1 MLSTPDIIDAY
12 PESQTLTKFRHFGG
26 KKTFHGKIQTIK
38 CFEDNS
44 FVKRELSKSSESGVL
59 IVDGESSKNCA
70 LLGDLLA
77 QMAKDNGWSGIIIN
91 GFVRDIEIL
100 RGIDIG
106 VMALGACPRKSE
118 KKNQGMRNLDIEID
132 DVFIKPGYWC
142 YSDENGVLISKLKL
156 DVD

>member
-26 KKTFHGKIQTIK
+26 KKAFHGEIQTIK

-44 FVKRELSKSSESGVL
+44 FVKKELSKPSESGVL
-59 IVDGESSKNCA
+59 IVEGASSNNCA

-91 GFVRDIEIL
+91 GSVRDIEIL
-100 RGIDIG
+100 RTIDIG

-118 KKNQGMRNLDIEID
+118 KRDQGMRNLNIEID
-132 DVFIKPGYWC
+132 DVMIKPGYWC
-142 YSDENGVLISKLKL
+142 YADENGVLISKPKL
-156 DVD
+156 DFN

>member
-26 KKTFHGKIQTIK
+26 KKAFHGKIQTIK

-44 FVKRELSKSSESGVL
+44 FVKNELSKSSESGVL

-100 RGIDIG
+100 RGINIG

-118 KKNQGMRNLDIEID
+118 KNNRGGKDLEININD
-132 DVFIKPGYWC
+132 TMINSGNWC
-142 YSDENGVLISKLKL
+142 YADENGILISENEFKF
-156 DVD
+156 

>member
-1 MLSTPDIIDAY
+1 MLSTPAIIDAY

-44 FVKRELSKSSESGVL
+44 FVKNELSKSSESGVL

-106 VMALGACPRKSE
+106 IMALGSCPRKSE
-118 KKNQGMRNLDIEID
+118 KKNQGQSSLEIIINGI
-132 DVFIKPGYWC
+132 VINPGNWC
-142 YSDENGVLISKLKL
+142 YADENGVLISEKKLEI
-156 DVD
+156 

>member
-26 KKTFHGKIQTIK
+26 KKAFHGEIQTIK

-44 FVKRELSKSSESGVL
+44 FVKKELSKPSESGVL
-59 IVDGESSKNCA
+59 IVDGESSSKCA
-70 LLGDLLA
+70 LLGDLLG

-91 GFVRDIEIL
+91 GSVRDIEIL
-100 RGIDIG
+100 RTIDIG

-118 KKNQGMRNLDIEID
+118 KRDQGMRNLNIEID
-132 DVFIKPGYWC
+132 DVMIKPGYWC
-142 YSDENGVLISKLKL
+142 YADENGVLISKPKL
-156 DVD
+156 DFN

>member
-26 KKTFHGKIQTIK
+26 KKAFHGEIQTIK

-44 FVKRELSKSSESGVL
+44 FVKKELSKPSESGVL
-59 IVDGESSKNCA
+59 IVDGESSNNCA

-77 QMAKDNGWSGIIIN
+77 QMAKDNGWAGIIIN
-91 GFVRDIEIL
+91 GSVRDVEIL
-100 RGIDIG
+100 RTIDIG

-118 KKNQGMRNLDIEID
+118 KRD
-132 DVFIKPGYWC
+132 
-142 YSDENGVLISKLKL
+142 
-156 DVD
+156 

>member
-1 MLSTPDIIDAY
+1 MLSTPDILDTH
-12 PESQTLTKFRHFGG
+12 PELETLIEFKHFGG
-26 KKTFHGKIQTIK
+26 EKSFQGEIQTIQ

-44 FVKRELSKSSESGVL
+44 FVKKELSKQSDSGVL
-59 IVDGESSKNCA
+59 IVDGEASKNCA

-106 VMALGACPRKSE
+106 IMALGSCPRKSE
-118 KKNQGMRNLDIEID
+118 KKNQGQNSLEININGI
-132 DVFIKPGYWC
+132 VVNPGNWC
-142 YSDENGVLISKLKL
+142 YADENGVLISENKL
-156 DVD
+156 DI

>member
-1 MLSTPDIIDAY
+1 MLSTPDILDTH
-12 PESQTLTKFRHFGG
+12 PDLETLIEFKHFGG
-26 KKTFHGKIQTIK
+26 KKSFQGEIQTIQ

-44 FVKRELSKSSESGVL
+44 FVKKELSKQSHSGVL
-59 IVDGESSKNCA
+59 IVDGDASKNCA

-118 KKNQGMRNLDIEID
+118 KKDQGMRNLGIEID

-156 DVD
+156 DLD

>member
-1 MLSTPDIIDAY
+1 MLSTPDILDTY
-12 PESQTLTKFRHFGG
+12 PELETLIEFRHFGG
-26 KKTFHGKIQTIK
+26 EKSFHGEIQTIR

-44 FVKRELSKSSESGVL
+44 FVKKELSKKSDSGVL
-59 IVDGESSKNCA
+59 IVDGEASKNCA

-106 VMALGACPRKSE
+106 IMALGSCPRKSE
-118 KKNQGMRNLDIEID
+118 KKNQGQSSLEININGA
-132 DVFIKPGYWC
+132 VINPKNWC
-142 YSDENGVLISKLKL
+142 YADENGVLISEKKLEI
-156 DVD
+156 

>member
-1 MLSTPDIIDAY
+1 MLSTPDILDTH
-12 PESQTLTKFRHFGG
+12 PELETLIEFKHFGG
-26 KKTFHGKIQTIK
+26 EKSFQGEIQTIC

-44 FVKRELSKSSESGVL
+44 FVKKELSKQSDSGVL
-59 IVDGESSKNCA
+59 IVDGEASKNCA

-106 VMALGACPRKSE
+106 IMALGSCPRKSE
-118 KKNQGMRNLDIEID
+118 KKNQGQSSLEININGT
-132 DVFIKPGYWC
+132 VINPGNWC
-142 YSDENGVLISKLKL
+142 YADENGVLISEKKLEI
-156 DVD
+156 

>member
-1 MLSTPDIIDAY
+1 MLSTPDILDTH
-12 PESQTLTKFRHFGG
+12 PELETLIEFKHFGG
-26 KKTFHGKIQTIK
+26 EKSFQGEIQTIQ

-44 FVKRELSKSSESGVL
+44 FVKKELSKQSHSGVL
-59 IVDGESSKNCA
+59 IVDGEASKNCA

-106 VMALGACPRKSE
+106 IMALGSCPRKSE
-118 KKNQGMRNLDIEID
+118 KKNQGQSSLEIKINGI
-132 DVFIKPGYWC
+132 VINPGNWC
-142 YSDENGVLISKLKL
+142 YADENGVLISEKKLEI
-156 DVD
+156 

>member
-26 KKTFHGKIQTIK
+26 KKAFHGEIQTIK

-44 FVKRELSKSSESGVL
+44 FVKKELSKPSESGVL
-59 IVDGESSKNCA
+59 IVEGASSSKCA
-70 LLGDLLA
+70 LLGDLLG

-91 GFVRDIEIL
+91 GSVRDIEIL
-100 RGIDIG
+100 RTIDIG

-118 KKNQGMRNLDIEID
+118 KRDQGMRNLNIEID
-132 DVFIKPGYWC
+132 DVMIKPGYWC
-142 YSDENGVLISKLKL
+142 YADENGVLISKPKL
-156 DVD
+156 DFN